1 MSENSFHGFITT
13 NQPRHENAI
22 IKSNTNDS
30 Y

>member
-1 MSENSFHGFITT
+1 MSENSFLGFTT

>member
-1 MSENSFHGFITT
+1 MSENSFHGFTT
-13 NQPRHENAI
+13 NQLRHENAI